1 MKFIK
6 IVGTVGM
13 LVGFCLSSQAVI
25 LAPGSV
31 GLDAPQAPAPTL
43 LATLVIPYSFG
54 GINGTITSWVVR
66 DPANPL
72 GGLSFYYQVSESGTE
87 GISRVSTSDFGIIP
101 AAPVDVSTVTAPF
114 DSSVTG
120 GVSPNNA
127 SRSTLPGSV
136 VGFNFITSEILPGQS
151 SVVLVVNTPYLGYQV
166 TAGSVID
173 SSSVN
178 VNILGPSL
186 VPIPEPSTFM
196 AAGLL
201 LIPLGASTLRI
212 LRRR

>member
-1 MKFIK
+1 MKCIK
-6 IVGTVGM
+6 IAGTVG
-13 LVGFCLSSQAVI
+13 LFVGLCFSSQATI

-31 GLDAPQAPAPTL
+31 GLDAPQAPGPTIL
-43 LATLVIPYSFG
+43 DTLVTPYGFG
-54 GINGTITSWVVR
+54 GIVGTITSWVVR

-87 GISRVSTSDFGIIP
+87 AISRVSTSDFGITP
-101 AAPVDVSTVTAPF
+101 GAPVDVSTIAGSFST
-114 DSSVTG
+114 SVTG
-120 GVSPNNA
+120 GVVPDNA
-127 SRSTLPGSV
+127 SRSTLSGTV
-136 VGFNFITSEILPGQS
+136 VGFNFITTAVLPGQS
-151 SVVLVVNTPYLGYQV
+151 SAVLVVNTPYPGFQL

-178 VNILGPSL
+178 VAILGPSL
-186 VPIPEPSTFM
+186 IPIPEPSTYI

-201 LIPLGASTLRI
+201 LIPLGASTLRV